1 MVGICVQLPDS
12 PGPERILSLTADDYD
27 TACEVI
33 GRGSNFLNYFW
44 LKGLVHEMEK
54 IFLEGL

>member
-1 MVGICVQLPDS
+1 MGVVCAQLPDS

-33 GRGSNFLNYFW
+33 GRGSNFLNYF
-44 LKGLVHEMEK
+44 
-54 IFLEGL
+54 

>member
-1 MVGICVQLPDS
+1 LIVGVCAQLPDS

-33 GRGSNFLNYFW
+33 GRGSNFFNYFRRNVFVIG
-44 LKGLVHEMEK
+44 LKK
-54 IFLEGL
+54 DYR